1 MKTAVE
7 AAKAQN
13 WLVRLLYVG
22 LGNATLN
29 VQRVASRVS
38 DGGHDVPEEDIR
50 RRFERSMANLPL
62 AAEFVDLLSVYDN
75 SDLTIRR
82 VLLIKN
88 HRIRRYASS
97 NGKSWWEI
105 ALEPY
110 LKTLEMRE

>member
-1 MKTAVE
+1 
-7 AAKAQN
+7 
-13 WLVRLLYVG
+13 
-22 LGNATLN
+22 
-29 VQRVASRVS
+29 VS

-50 RRFERSMANLPL
+50 RRFERSMANSPL